1 MKNLLLLF
9 LTFSCY
15 SFALTAQEINHRYY
29 DQKGKQITKSAQ
41 RQLFNLNRGGIISV
55 PIDKEDWVEHRL
67 VPRSKQGTLSE
78 DQNLLLKEYLT
89 QLYSNPLP
97 QQYEAVIRFYPGK
110 DATNSTGSA
119 TQNDYARIYNRLERK
134 FRKWKTPLPF
144 YVFKSAEGIER
155 QSKDRHWQQ
164 DPDNF
169 MEKTFFPYHY
179 RGSSYVIV
187 DNKGRFKAYF
197 GESTT
202 KGLLETVR
210 QVRRKN
216 NQGK

>member
-1 MKNLLLLF
+1 MKNATYLF
-9 LTFSCY
+9 FSFFLS
-15 SFALTAQEINHRYY
+15 SFFLVAQETEHQYF
-29 DQKGKQITKSAQ
+29 DQQGERITKSEQ
-41 RQLFNLNRGGIISV
+41 QQLFNQQRGKIISV
-55 PIDKEDWVEHRL
+55 AIENGDRVEHRL

-78 DQNLLLKEYLT
+78 DQNLLLKECLT

-210 QVRRKN
+210 QVRQKN
-216 NQGK
+216 NLGK